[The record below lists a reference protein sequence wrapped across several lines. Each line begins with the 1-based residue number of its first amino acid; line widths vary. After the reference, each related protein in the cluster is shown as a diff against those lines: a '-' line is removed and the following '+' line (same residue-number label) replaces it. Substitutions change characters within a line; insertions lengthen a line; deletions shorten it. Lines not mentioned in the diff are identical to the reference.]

1 MKNGRLLKRFFRH
14 GHLPIREDDCSYLW
28 HVPAA
33 ERCEWV
39 EKTQDCYTDSVVQYT
54 AMLFCI
60 FRSESVSLFVCG
72 IFLIILWLSYLFL
85 ILRTTA
91 DNFFCPSLAVIANIM
106 RLSENIAGVTIL
118 TFGNGAP
125 DIFTSLV
132 SGSEDAIIMFTELIG
147 AGVFVTTV
155 IAGSIAMIKPF
166 RVHLKP
172 LIRDTCFYIA
182 AVCWITYV
190 LQDER
195 VYLWEAISLILLYV
209 LFIANVVIMQACDT
223 REEKVKSRIPSVPDP
238 DVLHAYLLNKD
249 TNAIA
254 IPRIP
259 TRSRPFGFRAKLDV
273 AMAVELDRA
282 RIRSYGIKME
292 NKVKKIFKRPRGLF
306 EEFLY
311 DINPISREDWTEANR
326 FFKIILIVRSPAT
339 FLLQLFIPVVN
350 VTAEKRGW
358 SKLLNCFQ
366 LCVTPTVALFLLNVW
381 RVKVGMVPILPI
393 FFAFGTLIGVIVFL
407 TTHADRI
414 PKYHNVFAFFG
425 FFFGMLAV
433 YLVAGEVMAV
443 LGCIGFACS
452 ISDAM
457 LGITFLAVGN
467 SIGDFISNI
476 TIAQQ
481 GFPKMGYA
489 ACFGGPIFN
498 TLLGLGLTY
507 GISAVSSPD
516 LRTKIRVGNMA
527 PGCLTFL
534 LCSLLTTIIYL
545 NITGAMARRSYGYLL
560 YSLYLIFILIQF
572 LSEFHVIHPLGMDHR
587 ADESDGR

>member
-1 MKNGRLLKRFFRH
+1 M
-14 GHLPIREDDCSYLW
+14 
-28 HVPAA
+28 
-33 ERCEWV
+33 
-39 EKTQDCYTDSVVQYT
+39 T
-54 AMLFCI
+54 
-60 FRSESVSLFVCG
+60 SLE
-72 IFLIILWLSYLFL
+72 I
-85 ILRTTA
+85 
-91 DNFFCPSLAVIANIM
+91 FCPSLAVIANIM

-132 SGSEDAIIMFTELIG
+132 SGSKDAIIMFTELIG

-166 RVHLKP
+166 RVHLKS

-182 AVCWITYV
+182 AVCWITYIV
-190 LQDER
+190 LDER

-223 REEKVKSRIPSVPDP
+223 REEKVK
-238 DVLHAYLLNKD
+238 N
-249 TNAIA
+249 
-254 IPRIP
+254 
-259 TRSRPFGFRAKLDV
+259 V

-282 RIRSYGIKME
+282 RIRSDGIKME

-311 DINPISREDWTEANR
+311 DINPISREDWMEANR

-507 GISAVSSPD
+507 GISAASSPD
-516 LRTKIRVGNMA
+516 LRTKIRVSNMA

-545 NITGAMARRSYGYLL
+545 NITGAM
-560 YSLYLIFILIQF
+560 F
-572 LSEFHVIHPLGMDHR
+572 LSEFHVIHPLGIDHR
-587 ADESDGR
+587 ADEPDGR